1 MKIKKL
7 KKELNVS
14 LANKKLSLKT
24 FFLFEVKNSNISF
37 TSKNIL
43 YSRTFVKLIS
53 KNVKF
58 SKNFNTLPLKFPLV
72 LKVFDTFENIYE
84 YVLNQ
89 KLKNNSNV
97 VFVKIANVA
106 VKGNDLDLITSID
119 PINSFNVLASLLDRV
134 VPLAKVLKLQEE

>member
-24 FFLFEVKNSNISF
+24 FFLFEVKTSNISF

-97 VFVKIANVA
+97 VFVKIANIA
-106 VKGNDLDLITSID
+106 VKGNDLDLIPLINS
-119 PINSFNVLASLLDRV
+119 INSFNVLVSLLDRV
-134 VPLAKVLKLQEE
+134 VPLAKVLKLQKE

>member
-1 MKIKKL
+1 MKIKKI

-14 LANKKLSLKT
+14 LANKKLSIKT

-43 YSRTFVKLIS
+43 SSRTFVKLIS

-119 PINSFNVLASLLDRV
+119 PINSFNVLVSLLNRV
-134 VPLAKVLKLQEE
+134 VPLAKVLKLQKE

>member
-134 VPLAKVLKLQEE
+134 VPLAKVLKLQKE

>member
-53 KNVKF
+53 KNVNF

-134 VPLAKVLKLQEE
+134 VPLAKVLKLQKE

>member
-1 MKIKKL
+1 MKIKNL

-97 VFVKIANVA
+97 VFVKIANIA
-106 VKGNDLDLITSID
+106 VKGNDLDLITLINS
-119 PINSFNVLASLLDRV
+119 INSFNVLVSLLDRV
-134 VPLAKVLKLQEE
+134 VPLAKVLKLQKE

>member
-97 VFVKIANVA
+97 VFVKIANIA
-106 VKGNDLDLITSID
+106 VKGNDLDLITLINS
-119 PINSFNVLASLLDRV
+119 INSFNVLVSLLDRV
-134 VPLAKVLKLQEE
+134 VPLAKVLKLQKE

>member
-97 VFVKIANVA
+97 VFVKIANIA
-106 VKGNDLDLITSID
+106 VKGNDLDLITLINST
-119 PINSFNVLASLLDRV
+119 NSFNVLVSLLDRV
-134 VPLAKVLKLQEE
+134 VPLAKVLKLQKE

>member
-97 VFVKIANVA
+97 VFVKIANIA
-106 VKGNDLDLITSID
+106 VKGNDLDLITSINS
-119 PINSFNVLASLLDRV
+119 INSFNVLVSLLDRV
-134 VPLAKVLKLQEE
+134 VPLAKVLKLQKE

>member
-119 PINSFNVLASLLDRV
+119 PINSFNVLVSLLDRV
-134 VPLAKVLKLQEE
+134 VPLAKVLKLQKE

>member
-1 MKIKKL
+1 MKIKKI

-97 VFVKIANVA
+97 MFVKIANVA

-119 PINSFNVLASLLDRV
+119 PINSFNVLVSLLDRV
-134 VPLAKVLKLQEE
+134 VPLAKVLKLQKE

>member
-58 SKNFNTLPLKFPLV
+58 SKSFNTLPLKFPLV

-97 VFVKIANVA
+97 VFVKIANIA
-106 VKGNDLDLITSID
+106 VKGNDLDLITSIN
-119 PINSFNVLASLLDRV
+119 PINSFNVLVSLLDRV
-134 VPLAKVLKLQEE
+134 VPLAKVLKLQKE

>member
-24 FFLFEVKNSNISF
+24 FFLFEVKTSNISF

-97 VFVKIANVA
+97 VFVKIANIA
-106 VKGNDLDLITSID
+106 VKGNDLDLITLINS
-119 PINSFNVLASLLDRV
+119 INSFNVLVSLLDRV
-134 VPLAKVLKLQEE
+134 VPLAKVLKLQKE

>member
-97 VFVKIANVA
+97 VFVKIANIA
-106 VKGNDLDLITSID
+106 VKGNDLDLITSIN
-119 PINSFNVLASLLDRV
+119 PINSFNVLVSLLDRV
-134 VPLAKVLKLQEE
+134 VPLAKVLKLQKE

>member
-97 VFVKIANVA
+97 VFVKIANIV
-106 VKGNDLDLITSID
+106 VKGNDLDLITSIN
-119 PINSFNVLASLLDRV
+119 PINSFNVLVSLLDRV
-134 VPLAKVLKLQEE
+134 VPLAKVLKLQKE

>member
-1 MKIKKL
+1 MKIKKI

-119 PINSFNVLASLLDRV
+119 PINSFNVLVSLLDRV
-134 VPLAKVLKLQEE
+134 VPLAKVLKLQKE

>member
-1 MKIKKL
+1 MKIKKI

-72 LKVFDTFENIYE
+72 LKVFHTFENIYE

-119 PINSFNVLASLLDRV
+119 PINSFNVLVSLLDRV
-134 VPLAKVLKLQEE
+134 VPLAKVLKLQKE